1 MFKNVDEFLAVS
13 IVCRFLLHY
22 VESTYHADTF
32 IHTFMNAHTDSDVN
46 PPQIVKYLQSNNIY
60 IISHINFLRTL
71 YDIRAI
77 FDKNN

>member
-1 MFKNVDEFLAVS
+1 MLMSSWPFS
-13 IVCRFLLHY
+13 IVCCFLLHF